1 MKNTLGIIINNPS
14 KELLAL
20 TSHRNPITLPFFARY
35 RLIDFTLSNMVNSH
49 VSKIG
54 VIASD
59 KYRSLLDHIGAGQ
72 EWNLSRKDQSLI
84 ILQGARK
91 FRDINTQ
98 HINLMDFE
106 KNSTIFDRTTEEN
119 ILISSP
125 NIVSKIDYTNIIN
138 EHKKNDADIT
148 LVATEVQDN
157 ENEKKDIFIDVDE
170 NESVKRIHIG
180 SKNFFVKQ
188 YAGMLIIKKETM
200 LMLLDLALDLGEYE
214 MLTLIK
220 NNLDILNIKCYTY
233 NDYLRRISTIKNYFD
248 TNMELLDIDIASKIF
263 TKEHPIYTKIKD
275 NHPTLYKLTCDI
287 KSSCIASGSIV
298 NGIIEKSILFR
309 QVVQEKNSKITNS
322 ILMGGCH
329 VGEGAVLDY
338 VIADRNVVIGKNVTL
353 KGTKDSPIT
362 LKKEMI
368 I

>member
-14 KELLAL
+14 KGLLAL

-35 RLIDFTLSNMVNSH
+35 RLIDFALSNMVNSH
-49 VSKIG
+49 INKIG

-72 EWNLSRKDQSLI
+72 EWNLSRKDQSLV

-91 FRDINTQ
+91 FRDINEQ

-106 KNSTIFDRTTEEN
+106 KNNAIFNRNKEEN

-125 NIVSKIDYTNIIN
+125 TIICKINYRDIID
-138 EHKKNDADIT
+138 EHKKSGADIT
-148 LVATEVQDN
+148 LVATEVQDD
-157 ENEKKDIFIDVDE
+157 EKEKNDIFMDVDGSG
-170 NESVKRIHIG
+170 SVKLIQIG
-180 SKNFFVKQ
+180 PKNFFTKQ

-200 LMLLDLALDLGEYE
+200 LMLMDLAFDLGEYE

-220 NNLDILNIKCYTY
+220 SNLDMMNVKSYTY
-233 NDYLRRISTIKNYFD
+233 DGYLRRISSIKNYFD
-248 TNMELLDIDIASKIF
+248 TNMELLDIDISCKLF
-263 TKEHPIYTKIKD
+263 TKEHCIYTKIKD
-275 NHPTLYKLTCDI
+275 NHPTLYKSTCEVA
-287 KSSCIASGSIV
+287 SSCIASGSVIH
-298 NGIIEKSILFR
+298 GSIEKSILFR

-338 VIADRNVVIGKNVTL
+338 VIADRNVTIGKNVVL

-362 LKKEMI
+362 LKKEMVI
-368 I
+368 